1 MADVYIFDKGCDDFA
16 SFGLVGA
23 LAPEECTFEEEANG
37 MSELTLVHPLDAM
50 GKYTAIERER
60 ILMAEVPVR
69 TTPEIDG
76 GKIVTSVEKW
86 SVKATATKAERTIY
100 RKKSGSSR
108 LRVLGAG
115 TEVTVVQKPESG
127 RYKIKYSKWT
137 GWMEPDGLDYITSAT
152 IADNSQSI
160 ESVQSAWKVKP
171 QLFRI
176 YSVEKGVDSVKAYAR
191 HISYDLLYNLTTYSN
206 SGSVSCADAL
216 AGIMNGCI
224 NAHEFAAYT
233 NLADARTGVNWK
245 RINPISA
252 LLDPE
257 EGLTARYSAA
267 LVRDNWEMY
276 ILRDPGMNRGV
287 TVEYAK
293 NMTGMRMTESTENV
307 VTRIIPIGEK
317 KDGSELL
324 LDGTIWVD
332 SARIADYP
340 VVHAQELK
348 CENCKV
354 GTDGVTTGIARA
366 RMREQAKAVFDA
378 GGDLPE
384 IEMDVEFISL
394 GDTAEFALYKDLD
407 RLFLWD
413 YVIVRHKKLDV
424 DITAR
429 VVSIK
434 WDCLRERMDR
444 MEIGSVGKTLANTG
458 INTWQIPTG
467 FSGSKIAGGTI
478 GGGALMQ
485 DIISTRHLQAESV
498 NAEKI
503 AAESITT
510 SKLAASSVT
519 AEKLEAGSVDAHVV
533 AAVAGKFGTIDAGN
547 IETDALGAEL
557 ARISRLVA
565 RTADI
570 DWAHIKDLTTDTAI
584 ITQGVGGKLMISRLA
599 VTEANMVSL
608 TTGELVVKGADG
620 SFYAVSVDENGEIVA
635 TRKQIGNDDVVDLSI
650 NAGEK
655 LIEGSVTTACLN
667 ATEIFADSAV
677 VRELIA
683 ANLDVDALFARE
695 AFIDLLATSSIVGGR
710 SLTAIAGTADAA
722 KSAAEAAQGT
732 AEAAQGTAD
741 AAQGTADAAQSAAEA
756 AQSSAD
762 TARSAADAAKSAA
775 DTAQS
780 AADAAKS
787 AADTAQGTADG
798 AMLAT
803 AHVGVEPPE
812 APIPAGRQWLDQ
824 GVEPWTLRS
833 WIGADVRTEPEY
845 AQTHS
850 GNPVVLDEGRVL
862 SLDSI
867 RNSFGPVQAGSGD
880 PYPAGG
886 GKNLLPYFSAET
898 KNGITLSVANDGTI
912 TLNGTPSANAVFV
925 VNLASALPTG
935 TYTMS
940 LRSNAVNGYV
950 VVWLEN
956 TDDWSTIGS
965 VPNGAL
971 NNSKSFESTKAYH
984 RAKLVVYTNAGTLSN
999 LQLKIQLE
1007 RGSAATEYAPYAN
1020 IRPISG
1026 RTGVEL
1032 TRCGKNLLKTIQL
1045 ETQTIEGVT
1054 FTPVYTNG
1062 LLECVITNG
1071 TASAGGAIYW
1081 INDGLYFDGVFR
1093 VTGAPDV
1100 AGCLIGG
1107 NNVGAVDYNGYTH
1120 DWSGGATVSFALV
1133 VKPGVTVNNAVFKPM
1148 ITRDMSATYADYA
1161 PYTGDTYTADFG
1173 QTVYGG
1179 TLDWAAGVLAVEW
1192 AKRELT
1198 GKEYWWAA
1206 SSING
1211 NSRFGMSVKV
1221 EYGGNFVGASTN
1233 QDIAPLLC
1241 DRYPAGSDSQ
1251 NYRENQVISL
1261 NGAGDMNI
1269 YDPQYAAGD
1278 LASWKSYIAAQY
1290 AAGTP
1295 VQVCY
1300 RLAEPVVVQL
1310 NLPAMYPLEG
1320 TNVLYGGA
1328 GALEV
1333 DSTASGWRVVN
1344 DPAELQSAQEA
1355 LALQQA
1361 RMDEALNRLGMA
1373 MVLDADGVHVHR
1385 PVTNPP
1391 CETLTADD
1399 SFNVLVNSAIA
1410 ATFAASYQKMGG
1422 QTVVRQTSN
1431 GLIFGG

>member
-176 YSVEKGVDSVKAYAR
+176 YSVEKGIDSVKAYAR

-206 SGSVSCADAL
+206 SGSVNCADAL

-233 NLADARTGVNWK
+233 NLEDARTGVNWK

-267 LVRDNWEMY
+267 LVRDNWELY

-287 TVEYAK
+287 TVEYAN

-332 SARIADYP
+332 SERIADYP

-384 IEMDVEFISL
+384 IEMDVAFISL
-394 GDTAEFALYKDLD
+394 GDTAEFAAYKDLD

-424 DITAR
+424 DLAAR

-478 GGGALMQ
+478 GGVALMQ

-557 ARISRLVA
+557 ARISRL
-565 RTADI
+565 
-570 DWAHIKDLTTDTAI
+570 
-584 ITQGVGGKLMISRLA
+584 
-599 VTEANMVSL
+599 
-608 TTGELVVKGADG
+608 
-620 SFYAVSVDENGEIVA
+620 
-635 TRKQIGNDDVVDLSI
+635 
-650 NAGEK
+650 
-655 LIEGSVTTACLN
+655 
-667 ATEIFADSAV
+667 
-677 VRELIA
+677 
-683 ANLDVDALFARE
+683 
-695 AFIDLLATSSIVGGR
+695 
-710 SLTAIAGTADAA
+710 
-722 KSAAEAAQGT
+722 
-732 AEAAQGTAD
+732 
-741 AAQGTADAAQSAAEA
+741 
-756 AQSSAD
+756 
-762 TARSAADAAKSAA
+762 
-775 DTAQS
+775 
-780 AADAAKS
+780 
-787 AADTAQGTADG
+787 
-798 AMLAT
+798 
-803 AHVGVEPPE
+803 
-812 APIPAGRQWLDQ
+812 
-824 GVEPWTLRS
+824 
-833 WIGADVRTEPEY
+833 
-845 AQTHS
+845 
-850 GNPVVLDEGRVL
+850 L
-862 SLDSI
+862 SLI
-867 RNSFGPVQAGSGD
+867 H
-880 PYPAGG
+880 
-886 GKNLLPYFSAET
+886 
-898 KNGITLSVANDGTI
+898 I
-912 TLNGTPSANAVFV
+912 
-925 VNLASALPTG
+925 
-935 TYTMS
+935 
-940 LRSNAVNGYV
+940 
-950 VVWLEN
+950 
-956 TDDWSTIGS
+956 
-965 VPNGAL
+965 
-971 NNSKSFESTKAYH
+971 
-984 RAKLVVYTNAGTLSN
+984 
-999 LQLKIQLE
+999 
-1007 RGSAATEYAPYAN
+1007 
-1020 IRPISG
+1020 
-1026 RTGVEL
+1026 
-1032 TRCGKNLLKTIQL
+1032 
-1045 ETQTIEGVT
+1045 
-1054 FTPVYTNG
+1054 
-1062 LLECVITNG
+1062 
-1071 TASAGGAIYW
+1071 
-1081 INDGLYFDGVFR
+1081 
-1093 VTGAPDV
+1093 
-1100 AGCLIGG
+1100 
-1107 NNVGAVDYNGYTH
+1107 
-1120 DWSGGATVSFALV
+1120 
-1133 VKPGVTVNNAVFKPM
+1133 
-1148 ITRDMSATYADYA
+1148 
-1161 PYTGDTYTADFG
+1161 
-1173 QTVYGG
+1173 
-1179 TLDWAAGVLAVEW
+1179 
-1192 AKRELT
+1192 
-1198 GKEYWWAA
+1198 
-1206 SSING
+1206 
-1211 NSRFGMSVKV
+1211 
-1221 EYGGNFVGASTN
+1221 
-1233 QDIAPLLC
+1233 
-1241 DRYPAGSDSQ
+1241 
-1251 NYRENQVISL
+1251 
-1261 NGAGDMNI
+1261 
-1269 YDPQYAAGD
+1269 
-1278 LASWKSYIAAQY
+1278 
-1290 AAGTP
+1290 
-1295 VQVCY
+1295 
-1300 RLAEPVVVQL
+1300 
-1310 NLPAMYPLEG
+1310 
-1320 TNVLYGGA
+1320 
-1328 GALEV
+1328 
-1333 DSTASGWRVVN
+1333 
-1344 DPAELQSAQEA
+1344 
-1355 LALQQA
+1355 
-1361 RMDEALNRLGMA
+1361 
-1373 MVLDADGVHVHR
+1373 
-1385 PVTNPP
+1385 
-1391 CETLTADD
+1391 
-1399 SFNVLVNSAIA
+1399 
-1410 ATFAASYQKMGG
+1410 
-1422 QTVVRQTSN
+1422 
-1431 GLIFGG
+1431 

>member
-1 MADVYIFDKGCDDFA
+1 MNWTQLMDAPVRELRVGGRIVFESGQEIPLTGALVSALTVEEGAD
-16 SFGLVGA
+16 GA
-23 LAPEECTFEEEANG
+23 LAPGCVLSARCT
-37 MSELTLVHPLDAM
+37 LDLVNDA
-50 GKYTAIERER
+50 GQWRPDGA
-60 ILMAEVPVR
+60 LL
-69 TTPEIDG
+69 G
-76 GKIVTSVEKW
+76 GKLLCG
-86 SVKATATKAERTIY
+86 ATLLPE
-100 RKKSGSSR
+100 
-108 LRVLGAG
+108 LGAVDG
-115 TEVTVVQKPESG
+115 DEVQWRALGAFQVESA
-127 RYKIKYSKWT
+127 RY
-137 GWMEPDGLDYITSAT
+137 MEGEAVLRLQA
-152 IADNSQSI
+152 
-160 ESVQSAWKVKP
+160 
-171 QLFRI
+171 
-176 YSVEKGVDSVKAYAR
+176 VDSIGCELSAPFE
-191 HISYDLLYNLTTYSN
+191 
-206 SGSVSCADAL
+206 DAL
-216 AGIMNGCI
+216 AYPATLAALWRHAIAQTRYAWSGEVPNGDGVI
-224 NAHEFAAYT
+224 DAAPDWKGCSLRGALG
-233 NLADARTGVNWK
+233 NIAAAAGCFVCVDRSGSLALRPLWSGGTGARSIDAQTYLKLERDGETYGPVDSL
-245 RINPISA
+245 RLLPVGAEEECVYRAVEGGSA
-252 LLDPE
+252 LYSISVSNNPLFQAGAAGLDGLARGMLSSAAGFASASMRFSWRGDPE
-257 EGLTARYSAA
+257 LGVGDRVRLTDAAGEVHEGVVSRQTLSLSQGFSASCTCATPEVDSSGVRRILTPEGGLNAAA
-267 LVRDNWEMY
+267 LCGAV
-276 ILRDPGMNRGV
+276 
-287 TVEYAK
+287 
-293 NMTGMRMTESTENV
+293 
-307 VTRIIPIGEK
+307 
-317 KDGSELL
+317 DGALL
-324 LDGTIWVD
+324 
-332 SARIADYP
+332 
-340 VVHAQELK
+340 
-348 CENCKV
+348 
-354 GTDGVTTGIARA
+354 
-366 RMREQAKAVFDA
+366 
-378 GGDLPE
+378 
-384 IEMDVEFISL
+384 
-394 GDTAEFALYKDLD
+394 
-407 RLFLWD
+407 
-413 YVIVRHKKLDV
+413 
-424 DITAR
+424 
-429 VVSIK
+429 
-434 WDCLRERMDR
+434 
-444 MEIGSVGKTLANTG
+444 SVG
-458 INTWQIPTG
+458 
-467 FSGSKIAGGTI
+467 
-478 GGGALMQ
+478 
-485 DIISTRHLQAESV
+485 
-498 NAEKI
+498 
-503 AAESITT
+503 SITT

-683 ANLDVDALFARE
+683 ANLDVDRLFARE
-695 AFIDLLATSSIVGGR
+695 AFIDRLATSSIVGGR

-741 AAQGTADAAQSAAEA
+741 AARSAAEA
-756 AQSSAD
+756 AQSS
-762 TARSAADAAKSAA
+762 A

-787 AADTAQGTADG
+787 AADTAQSAAEAAQGTADG

-803 AHVGVEPPE
+803 AHVGVKPPE

-867 RNSFGPVQAGSGD
+867 RNSFAPVQAGSGD

-912 TLNGTPSANAVFV
+912 TLNGTPSANTVFV

-940 LRSNAVNGYV
+940 LRSNAVNGYMA
-950 VVWLEN
+950 VWLEN

-971 NNSKSFESTKAYH
+971 NNSKSFESTKEYH
-984 RAKLVVYTNAGTLSN
+984 RAKLVVYTSAGTLSN

-1026 RTGVEL
+1026 RTGAKL
-1032 TRCGKNLLKTIQL
+1032 TRCGKNLMGNEADDLL
-1045 ETQTIEGVT
+1045 VGADGVLQY
-1054 FTPVYTNG
+1054 FNPALALVLPVCG
-1062 LLECVITNG
+1062 IDSICVSGDIALLSDKVVRV
-1071 TASAGGAIYW
+1071 
-1081 INDGLYFDGVFR
+1081 GLYNQYPTIGTKGVRKTYGHMPF
-1093 VTGAPDV
+1093 VLDVSGVEYVALSFLPDKNTNITKEQV
-1100 AGCLIGG
+1100 HAGICVNIGTEPISEP
-1107 NNVGAVDYNGYTH
+1107 YN
-1120 DWSGGATVSFALV
+1120 
-1133 VKPGVTVNNAVFKPM
+1133 
-1148 ITRDMSATYADYA
+1148 
-1161 PYTGDTYTADFG
+1161 GDTYAASFG

-1192 AKRELT
+1192 AIVKGVFSRST
-1198 GKEYWWAA
+1198 IDSSGKLYSILGVPSSVASHLDSESVTPYIVCTALPSKGLSAA
-1206 SSING
+1206 RSFS
-1211 NSRFGMSVKV
+1211 
-1221 EYGGNFVGASTN
+1221 GASIS
-1233 QDIAPLLC
+1233 QYGKALYIGGYVGRESELDALIA
-1241 DRYPAGSDSQ
+1241 SDDFA
-1251 NYRENQVISL
+1251 I
-1261 NGAGDMNI
+1261 
-1269 YDPQYAAGD
+1269 
-1278 LASWKSYIAAQY
+1278 
-1290 AAGTP
+1290 
-1295 VQVCY
+1295 CY
-1300 RLAEPVVVQL
+1300 RLAEPIVVQL
-1310 NLPAMYPLEG
+1310 NLPAVYPLEG
-1320 TNVLYGGA
+1320 TNVLYGGT

-1422 QTVVRQTSN
+1422 QIVVRQTSN